1 MQAFIIRRLLIGV
14 VLLFI
19 LSVAVFLLLRISG
32 GNPVILRCQ
41 LNCKQEQ
48 IDALEEFYGLNH
60 PYFPISLSG
69 DAPFIEFS
77 RDSQYGNWLGRVLTG
92 DLGTSV
98 VNNKPVSES
107 IRTRFPVT
115 LELMILTL
123 LMTIIVGIP
132 AGIISAVW
140 KNTPLDYAVRFT
152 AVFFLAVP
160 AFWVA
165 TLVLILPVEWW
176 GYAPPIGRY
185 VKLVDDPVGNLKQ
198 FLPAA
203 AVLAVGSAAGVMR
216 LTRSSLLETLRQ
228 DYMRTARAKGLR
240 ERSVVFRHGMKNSLI
255 PVVTV
260 LGLQVSGLLGGALI
274 VELIFTLPGLGEY
287 TFRALNLKDFDV
299 AQTMALYAGITV
311 IVLNLAV
318 DVSYAWLDP
327 RIRYS

>member
-1 MQAFIIRRLLIGV
+1 MQTFIIRRLLIGV

-19 LSVAVFLLLRISG
+19 LSVSVFLLLRIVG

-41 LNCKQEQ
+41 LNCKEAQ
-48 IDALEEFYGLNH
+48 IKALEEEYGLNG
-60 PYFPISLSG
+60 PYFPVAFVG
-69 DAPFIEFS
+69 DAPFVEFS
-77 RDSQYGNWLGRVLTG
+77 ADSQYGNWLKRVFTG

-98 VNNKPVSES
+98 VNQRPVSES
-107 IRTRFPVT
+107 IRVRFPVT

-123 LMTIIVGIP
+123 IMTIIIGIP
-132 AGIISAVW
+132 FGVISAVW
-140 KNTPLDYAVRFT
+140 KNTPLDYIVRFT
-152 AVFFLAVP
+152 AVFALAVP

-165 TLVLILPVEWW
+165 TMVLILPLEWW
-176 GYAPPIGRY
+176 DYAPPIGRY
-185 VKLVDDPVGNLKQ
+185 VKLVDDPTGNLKQ

-240 ERSVVFRHGMKNSLI
+240 ERAVVFRHGLKNSLI

-260 LGLQVSGLLGGALI
+260 LGLQMSGLLGGAII
-274 VELIFTLPGLGEY
+274 VERIFTLPGLGEY
-287 TFRALNLKDFDV
+287 TLQALVLKDFDV
-299 AQTMALYAGITV
+299 VQTMALYAGVTV

>member
-1 MQAFIIRRLLIGV
+1 V
-14 VLLFI
+14 
-19 LSVAVFLLLRISG
+19 S
-32 GNPVILRCQ
+32 
-41 LNCKQEQ
+41 
-48 IDALEEFYGLNH
+48 
-60 PYFPISLSG
+60 
-69 DAPFIEFS
+69 DAPFVEFAA
-77 RDSQYGNWLGRVLTG
+77 DSQYGNWLKRVFTG

-98 VNNKPVSES
+98 VNQRPVSES
-107 IRTRFPVT
+107 IRVRFPVT

-123 LMTIIVGIP
+123 IMTIIIGIP
-132 AGIISAVW
+132 FGVISAVW
-140 KNTPLDYAVRFT
+140 KNTPLDYIVRFT
-152 AVFFLAVP
+152 AVFALAVP

-165 TLVLILPVEWW
+165 TMVLILPLEWW
-176 GYAPPIGRY
+176 DYAPPIGRY
-185 VKLVDDPVGNLKQ
+185 VKLVDDPTGNLKQ

-240 ERSVVFRHGMKNSLI
+240 ERAVVFRHGLKNSLI

-260 LGLQVSGLLGGALI
+260 LGLQMSGLLGGAII
-274 VELIFTLPGLGEY
+274 VERIFTLPGLGEY
-287 TFRALNLKDFDV
+287 TLQALVLKDFDV
-299 AQTMALYAGITV
+299 VQTMALYAGVTV